1 MSRLSK
7 DRSNERYLPGHL
19 LPPGVLSTS
28 HLREAIHAAELV
40 ILAVPTSA
48 LRTVLGE
55 LAHLHADIPILWA
68 CKGFELPAGYLPHQ
82 VVRETLT
89 SSTRHGVLSGPS
101 FADEIASGQPAALT
115 LASSDPSFARQATVS
130 LHSQRLRI
138 YSSADV
144 VGVELAGA
152 LKNVIAIAAGLCD
165 GLSLGQ
171 NARAA
176 LITRGLAEIS
186 RLGTAMGGR
195 AETFMGLSGLGD
207 LVLTCTGVASRNYQV
222 GQGLAQGLHLDTIL
236 KRLGHVA
243 EGVNSSLAAVRLAH
257 HHHVEMPIAET
268 VLGVLEERL
277 TPQAALEQLMSRGP
291 RSE

>member
-1 MSRLSK
+1 MSLISK
-7 DRSNERYLPGHL
+7 DRSNERYLPGHP
-19 LPPGVLSTS
+19 LPPSILPTS
-28 HLREAIHAAELV
+28 HLQEAVHAAELV
-40 ILAVPTSA
+40 ILAVPTTA

-55 LAHLHADIPILWA
+55 LVQMHTDTPVLWA

-89 SSTRHGVLSGPS
+89 ASTRHGVLSGPS

-115 LASSDPSFARQATVS
+115 LASSDPSFARHATLS
-130 LHSQRLRI
+130 LHGPRLRI
-138 YSSADV
+138 YSSTDV

-165 GLSLGQ
+165 GLLLGQ

-176 LITRGLAEIS
+176 LITRGLVEIS
-186 RLGTAMGGR
+186 RLGIAMGGR

-207 LVLTCTGVASRNYQV
+207 LVLTCTGAASRNYQV
-222 GQGLAQGLHLDTIL
+222 GQGLAQGLHLDAIL
-236 KRLGHVA
+236 NRLGHVA

-268 VLGVLEERL
+268 VLGVLEKRL
-277 TPQAALEQLMSRGP
+277 TPHAALEQLMAREP